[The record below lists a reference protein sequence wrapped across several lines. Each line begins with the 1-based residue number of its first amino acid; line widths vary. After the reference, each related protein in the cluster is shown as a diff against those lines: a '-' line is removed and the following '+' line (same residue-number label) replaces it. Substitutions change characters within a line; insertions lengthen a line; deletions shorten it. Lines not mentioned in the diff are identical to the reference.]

1 MNNLTG
7 LAQQVFS
14 GLSTQSLDIQLSAN
28 SMQKE
33 MDKPFQMPNN
43 LYEFGIANQCMPF
56 DDVRRIFAMYE
67 QALRLK
73 DNLIA
78 NLLEKNQQLE
88 QEKQRLQQATQ
99 RIPLLEEH
107 IKFLEEHPTTTN
119 IYNAPHYQADKIE
132 KHTDIEVGSQNI
144 SNGGV
149 GINYSKPTPTT
160 IPPAPDTHSN
170 MTATA
175 PESYSTPEESYTPLT
190 FDQRIQRESTPIQVF
205 YEKVSLRGFFAMPLI
220 TCLTDDSKIL
230 LLYEITKQSN
240 TPFATAMIHY
250 LQYYEH
256 CHNQYEEFSKNSFY
270 NHIAAALNNT
280 VSAETIK
287 KNFMSIDNSADYLRD
302 KYSAWQLRPNVEAF
316 YNQLEKN

>member
-1 MNNLTG
+1 MNSYIDLVQKTNGQFT
-7 LAQQVFS
+7 AQ
-14 GLSTQSLDIQLSAN
+14 LYELQLSD
-28 SMQKE
+28 KLKTD
-33 MDKPFQMPNN
+33 MDKPFCKPFN
-43 LYEFGIANQCMPF
+43 LYELSVADQLMSF

-67 QALRLK
+67 KTLRLK

-78 NLLEKNQQLE
+78 NLLEKCRLLE
-88 QEKQRLQQATQ
+88 QEKQNWQQQAQ
-99 RIPLLEEH
+99 RVPLLEEH

-132 KHTDIEVGSQNI
+132 KHTDIEVGSQSI

-160 IPPAPDTHSN
+160 MPPTPDVHSN
-170 MTATA
+170 KTATA
-175 PESYSTPEESYTPLT
+175 PESYSTPEECYTPLT
-190 FDQRIQRESTPIQVF
+190 FDQRVQRESTPIQVF
-205 YEKVSLRGFFAMPLI
+205 YEKVSLRGFFAMPVI

-302 KYSAWQLRPNVEAF
+302 KYSAWQLRSNVEAF

>member
-1 MNNLTG
+1 MNNFVG
-7 LAQQVFS
+7 LSKQVFS
-14 GLSTQSLDIQLSAN
+14 GIRAESIYTQISA
-28 SMQKE
+28 SIQKE
-33 MDKPFQMPNN
+33 MDQPFQMPNN
-43 LYEFGIANQCMPF
+43 LYEFGNANQCMPF

-78 NLLEKNQQLE
+78 NLLEKNRQLE
-88 QEKQRLQQATQ
+88 QEKQRLQLDTQ

-107 IKFLEEHPTTTN
+107 IKFLEQHPTTTN

-149 GINYSKPTPTT
+149 GVNYSKPTPTT
-160 IPPAPDTHSN
+160 MPPTPDTHSN
-170 MTATA
+170 KTATA
-175 PESYSTPEESYTPLT
+175 PESYSIPEESYTPLT
-190 FDQRIQRESTPIQVF
+190 FDQRVQRESTPIQVF
-205 YEKVSLRGFFAMPLI
+205 YEKVSLRGFFAMPVI

-302 KYSAWQLRPNVEAF
+302 KYSAWQLRSNVEAF

>member
-1 MNNLTG
+1 MKSYLD
-7 LAQQVFS
+7 LAQNVFS
-14 GLSTQSLDIQLSAN
+14 GIHAESIYTQLSA

-33 MDKPFQMPNN
+33 MDQPFQMPNN
-43 LYEFGIANQCMPF
+43 LYEFGNANQCMPF

-78 NLLEKNQQLE
+78 NLLEKNRQLE
-88 QEKQRLQQATQ
+88 QETQRLQQATQ

-144 SNGGV
+144 SNGGI

-160 IPPAPDTHSN
+160 MPPTPDTHSN
-170 MTATA
+170 QTATA

-205 YEKVSLRGFFAMPLI
+205 YDKVSLRGFFAMPVI

-270 NHIAAALNNT
+270 NHIAAALNYT

-287 KNFMSIDNSADYLRD
+287 KNFMSIDNPADYLRE
-302 KYSAWQLRPNVEAF
+302 KYSAWQLRTEVEAF
-316 YNQLEKN
+316 YNQLEKI

>member
-1 MNNLTG
+1 MNNFVG
-7 LAQQVFS
+7 LSKQVFS
-14 GLSTQSLDIQLSAN
+14 GIRAESIYTQLSA

-78 NLLEKNQQLE
+78 NLLEKNRQLE

-107 IKFLEEHPTTTN
+107 IKFLEQHPTTTY
-119 IYNAPHYQADKIE
+119 IYNAPHYQAERIE
-132 KHTDIEVGSQNI
+132 KHTDIEVGSQSI
-144 SNGGV
+144 SNA
-149 GINYSKPTPTT
+149 GIGISYSKPAATNMPPTTDTHPKQTTAETEAYDTPTENY
-160 IPPAPDTHSN
+160 PL
-170 MTATA
+170 
-175 PESYSTPEESYTPLT
+175 LT
-190 FDQRIQRESTPIQVF
+190 FDQRILQESTPIQIF
-205 YEKVSLRGFFAMPLI
+205 YEKVSAKGFFAMPAI
-220 TCLTDDSKIL
+220 TRLTDDSKIQ

-302 KYSAWQLRPNVEAF
+302 KYSAWQLRSNVEAF

>member
-1 MNNLTG
+1 MKSYLD
-7 LAQQVFS
+7 LAQNVFS
-14 GLSTQSLDIQLSAN
+14 GIHAESLYTKLSA

-33 MDKPFQMPNN
+33 MDKPFLMPNHD
-43 LYEFGIANQCMPF
+43 YELEDANQCMPF

-78 NLLEKNQQLE
+78 NLLDKNRQLE
-88 QEKQRLQQATQ
+88 QEKQQLKQDAQ
-99 RIPLLEEH
+99 RIPLLEAH
-107 IKFLEEHPTTTN
+107 IKFLEEHPTTTY
-119 IYNAPHYQADKIE
+119 IYNAPHYQAERIE

-160 IPPAPDTHSN
+160 MPPTPDTHSN
-170 MTATA
+170 KTATA

-190 FDQRIQRESTPIQVF
+190 FDQRILSESTPVQVF
-205 YEKVSLRGFFAMPLI
+205 YEKVSAKGFFAMPAI
-220 TCLTDDSKIL
+220 TRLTDDSKIQ

-250 LQYYEH
+250 LQYYEYIH
-256 CHNQYEEFSKNSFY
+256 RQFEGFSKEQFYRHISIALDTSFD
-270 NHIAAALNNT
+270 
-280 VSAETIK
+280 TIK
-287 KNFMSIDNSADYLRD
+287 KNFLSIFSTSEEIKQ
-302 KYSAWQLRPNVEAF
+302 KYHAWNFTTAVVDF
-316 YNQLEKN
+316 YNALEKI

>member
-1 MNNLTG
+1 MNNFVG
-7 LAQQVFS
+7 LSKQVFS
-14 GLSTQSLDIQLSAN
+14 GIRAESIYTQISA
-28 SMQKE
+28 SIQKE

-78 NLLEKNQQLE
+78 NLLEKNRLLE

-107 IKFLEEHPTTTN
+107 IKFLEQHPTTTN

-160 IPPAPDTHSN
+160 MPPTPDVHSN
-170 MTATA
+170 KTATA
-175 PESYSTPEESYTPLT
+175 PESYSTPEECYSPLT

-205 YEKVSLRGFFAMPLI
+205 YEKVSLRGFFAMPVI

-287 KNFMSIDNSADYLRD
+287 KNFMSIDNPADYLRE
-302 KYSAWQLRPNVEAF
+302 KYSAWQLRIEVEAF
-316 YNQLEKN
+316 YNQLEKI

>member
-1 MNNLTG
+1 MKSYLD
-7 LAQQVFS
+7 LAQNVFS
-14 GLSTQSLDIQLSAN
+14 GIHAESLYTKLSA

-33 MDKPFQMPNN
+33 MDQPFQMPNN
-43 LYEFGIANQCMPF
+43 LYEFGNANQCMPF

-78 NLLEKNQQLE
+78 NLLEKNRQLE
-88 QEKQRLQQATQ
+88 QETQRLQQATQ

-144 SNGGV
+144 SNGGI

-160 IPPAPDTHSN
+160 MPPTPDTHSN
-170 MTATA
+170 QTTTA

-205 YEKVSLRGFFAMPLI
+205 YDKVSLRGFFAMPVI

-270 NHIAAALNNT
+270 NHIAAALNYT

-287 KNFMSIDNSADYLRD
+287 KNFMSIDNPADYLRE
-302 KYSAWQLRPNVEAF
+302 KYSAWQLRTEVEAF
-316 YNQLEKN
+316 YNQLEKI